1 MDPSGSPLLSFLVPI
16 RNSEKV
22 LPRLLDSLL
31 AQDFSDF
38 EIIVSDNASTDRTS
52 EVAQAYARKD
62 RRVRYHQNPENIGIN
77 ANFNQLIDMAR
88 GKYMRW
94 IGGDDYLEPEYA
106 SKCIAALQS
115 RPDAI
120 GVTTYQDFTDD
131 EGNLSYYEYDGRR
144 LDYSRPYQRYGRMLW
159 FMVND
164 YRYIDPIY
172 TMMRREVLQKIGGH
186 RHVLSA
192 DQVMAVEI
200 SLEGPFIHIPECL
213 AHRGWKH
220 AIEHHAYLRRLFH
233 HDYHKVCRHTYLN
246 TLAAFWAPVMRTP
259 MPWWERLMC
268 LPPLVYCFLKMSQVR
283 LKNNLRKALRPF
295 KQALLWT
302 FAGLRNAGRD
312 RSTSGKRST
321 VPLTKIRMGNSQ

>member
-16 RNSEKV
+16 RNSEEV

-106 SKCIAALQS
+106 SKCIEALQS

>member
-1 MDPSGSPLLSFLVPI
+1 MDPLGLPLLSFLVPI
-16 RNSEKV
+16 RNSEAV

-31 AQDFSDF
+31 AQDFPDF
-38 EIIVSDNASTDRTS
+38 EVIISDNASTDRTP
-52 EVAQAYARKD
+52 EIGQAYARQDK
-62 RRVRYHQNPENIGIN
+62 RVRYHQNPENIGIN

-106 SKCIAALQS
+106 RKCIAALQA

-120 GVTTYQDFTDD
+120 GVTSYQDFTDD
-131 EGNLSYYEYDGRR
+131 EGNLSYYEYAGRR
-144 LDYSRPYQRYGRMLW
+144 LDYPRPYQRYGRMLW

-200 SLEGPFIHIPECL
+200 SLEGPFIHVPKCL

-233 HDYHKVCRHTYLN
+233 DDYDKVCRQTYLN

-268 LPPLVYCFLKMSQVR
+268 LPPLGYCFLKMSQAR
-283 LKNNLRKALRPF
+283 LQDNFRKALRPS
-295 KQALLWT
+295 KQALHAALQGFMKT
-302 FAGLRNAGRD
+302 TRVQGIGHRA
-312 RSTSGKRST
+312 
-321 VPLTKIRMGNSQ
+321 